1 MRVLWRVIEMK
12 RSMETAEGPLHYS
25 RRLCR
30 HDQAWWISHVSLPG
44 LSGMPVSPPWPAQR
58 PMPLL
63 LDPPVSPATDLCVKV
78 SNIKLSTIIPA
89 VRINE
94 LNWGKF
100 LCAHTRSHRP
110 TVRKEER
117 GSGRAWLAPG
127 KPHSLPPSAGEGL
140 GLRPAHNDYLSP
152 PARKSVS

>member
-78 SNIKLSTIIPA
+78 LNIKLPTIIPA

-100 LCAHTRSHRP
+100 LCVHTRSHREEGKAG
-110 TVRKEER
+110 VRESLAGPRETPLPLSQCGW
-117 GSGRAWLAPG
+117 GSWFETSTQWLP
-127 KPHSLPPSAGEGL
+127 
-140 GLRPAHNDYLSP
+140 LSP
-152 PARKSVS
+152 C